1 MASEAHQMR
10 LSSGCHTHYTL
21 PTNVTS
27 EVTPAEVLHVPN
39 FQAAQH
45 LAYLESASEKQACFS
60 GLGTSTVF
68 SAVTVISCFLSSVQ
82 APGLCASLERGPGF
96 KFPHENFTCIERTDL
111 DSF

>member
-1 MASEAHQMR
+1 M
-10 LSSGCHTHYTL
+10 L

-60 GLGTSTVF
+60 GLGTHLLLF
-68 SAVTVISCFLSSVQ
+68 SL
-82 APGLCASLERGPGF
+82 L
-96 KFPHENFTCIERTDL
+96 
-111 DSF
+111 